1 MNTTPEQSVP
11 PLLPENKPPLLAKQ
25 KEISGMVK
33 KLFTIISLCITG
45 FLVLV
50 VGLVILGHVAHR
62 LRFANQAD
70 KIQIIT
76 SLSAL
81 KYPADIE
88 SAKKLCTD
96 KGAAVLQDMVS
107 SVGFLP
113 ASFDVADVKTSGQ
126 VCDIGMNSNLA
137 DGESKIYVRLINQD
151 GWKFHDVYLA
161 TKNGRKFGIWWS
173 FAQQHP
179 FIASAQMAQI
189 YAPEIRS
196 GVNSF
201 ENVVRKFKEIE
212 NLFGDNSSTGNTLN
226 VEPNNNAEQ
235 QDNAQH
241 FQQDVGSGDNAN
253 Q

>member
-1 MNTTPEQSVP
+1 M
-11 PLLPENKPPLLAKQ
+11 
-25 KEISGMVK
+25 
-33 KLFTIISLCITG
+33 
-45 FLVLV
+45 

-76 SLSAL
+76 SLSSL

-96 KGAAVLQDMVS
+96 QGVAVLQEMVS
-107 SVGFLP
+107 GGSFIP
-113 ASFDVADVKTSGQ
+113 ASFDVADIKTSGQ
-126 VCDIGMNSNLA
+126 VCDVGMNSNLA
-137 DGESKIYVRLINQD
+137 DGESKIYVRLVNQD

-161 TKNGRKFGIWWS
+161 TVKGRKFGIWWS

-179 FIASAQMAQI
+179 IIASAKIAQA
-189 YAPEIRS
+189 YAPEFRE

-201 ENVVRKFKEIE
+201 ESVVHKIKEIE
-212 NLFGDNSSTGNTLN
+212 NLFGDNSSAENVPN
-226 VEPNNNAEQ
+226 VEPNNNVEQ
-235 QDNAQH
+235 LENVQR
-241 FQQDVGSGDNAN
+241 FQEDSGGSDNAN